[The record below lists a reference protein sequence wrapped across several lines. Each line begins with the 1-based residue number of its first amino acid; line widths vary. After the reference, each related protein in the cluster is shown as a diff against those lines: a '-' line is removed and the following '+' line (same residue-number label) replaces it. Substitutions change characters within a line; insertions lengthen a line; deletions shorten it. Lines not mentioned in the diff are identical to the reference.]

1 MELDAEKQLR
11 ADRFHDPSKGK
22 RRRRMM
28 PYRQKYDCNELER
41 IERSSV
47 SSTTDKTSYS
57 MTQLDWLLPGFNLK
71 ADPEEIRNELRDMCT
86 SCHIIP
92 KQRAFDLR
100 QCEAFDL
107 EITSQLIPNQHDHMQ
122 MFAQLTDDCAVDKA
136 RVRASFK
143 PNRYYQFRTPM
154 SRRHLNSNSGDG
166 PIINPRYFTQ
176 HVRAMPAPSVVVIDP
191 TKEQL
196 LVGKTAF
203 VSHRTKPY
211 PQTNVRGTGK
221 SHMIDQHR
229 VNRALASCCSMSFM
243 RNTNEDNYYWASSPA
258 PNNDYQDW
266 FCEFDFG
273 AMVQPTAIVLQGKPP
288 RITSYPC
295 GQEFAVE
302 RDIAKYQGPI
312 YPCLMD
318 DVNAG
323 NWVELFRVQIRKE
336 KGKWIDLG
344 TVFKGNCDNMSE
356 VRVNLPTNPPQCRY
370 LRIQPLSESRGGFH
384 GRFPAMRCAVI
395 GHLHATSVAARLA
408 HMQRQN
414 DSHELEHGHVRF
426 VLKTPNEQVHGYS
439 MAGNRTFI
447 QGATLNYLGGSTGR
461 FHTNNKMILVAMVA
475 AWSAWGAQL
484 DAPLMGWST
493 WESLAKTVSDE
504 HVMRN
509 ARFLVS
515 SGLQAKGYR
524 MVQVDDGWQELD
536 RATGWISRVN
546 YRKRPNNKQG
556 ADGLPALVG
565 NGTAGCIVPDAAKFP
580 RGMQALGAELKQ
592 LGLQFGMYT
601 SGTNFVCDAEAGFRG
616 SYSSTAY
623 ANLRSADANCFARW
637 GADLL
642 KVDSCIPDSFASSYN
657 ENIIRFWRGALGS
670 DVVLYNC
677 RFGCMAQTACGNV
690 YACPTQTSA
699 AQNAKVSSYCTSQTD
714 ISRTGPDIK
723 PAWSNIL
730 GAISTTSQFGM
741 WCVVS
746 APLLISVELTT
757 VDLPTLAM
765 LGDDMAIG
773 INQLYQGDAG
783 DLKSKTG
790 NLWEFQKKFNVK
802 TAVVV
807 VNVGVDRSTAS
818 FPMQDY
824 LTWQP
829 KLNSFMVGA
838 VACQY
843 IDVWTK
849 QTGWLT
855 ASSQFRINERDSLFI
870 VVTNCGSVLPPDSS
884 SAPSSARPAS
894 VPTSEPSAAKPTNKA
909 TTTKPTKRPTLIP
922 TKRPSTSMPTKLAT
936 SRPSLPITEP
946 PSAPSASVTNWPSKR
961 PTTAQPSAIPTS
973 WPSMKPT
980 SAPTQRRTNTPTN
993 WPTKR
998 QAVKSPT
1005 FAPNPRAIGGLEC
1018 AMDDPNTSRLD
1029 CQAKAQKCN
1038 MKWVDVQCLN
1048 NGLMT
1053 SVGGCKCSQ
1062 YCAYSCP
1069 TACNLDAQCYW
1080 NLQISQCFNK
1090 LTQWPDQQPINPQ
1103 CFL

>member
-1 MELDAEKQLR
+1 
-11 ADRFHDPSKGK
+11 
-22 RRRRMM
+22 
-28 PYRQKYDCNELER
+28 
-41 IERSSV
+41 
-47 SSTTDKTSYS
+47 
-57 MTQLDWLLPGFNLK
+57 
-71 ADPEEIRNELRDMCT
+71 
-86 SCHIIP
+86 
-92 KQRAFDLR
+92 
-100 QCEAFDL
+100 
-107 EITSQLIPNQHDHMQ
+107 
-122 MFAQLTDDCAVDKA
+122 
-136 RVRASFK
+136 
-143 PNRYYQFRTPM
+143 
-154 SRRHLNSNSGDG
+154 
-166 PIINPRYFTQ
+166 
-176 HVRAMPAPSVVVIDP
+176 
-191 TKEQL
+191 
-196 LVGKTAF
+196 
-203 VSHRTKPY
+203 
-211 PQTNVRGTGK
+211 
-221 SHMIDQHR
+221 
-229 VNRALASCCSMSFM
+229 
-243 RNTNEDNYYWASSPA
+243 
-258 PNNDYQDW
+258 
-266 FCEFDFG
+266 
-273 AMVQPTAIVLQGKPP
+273 
-288 RITSYPC
+288 
-295 GQEFAVE
+295 
-302 RDIAKYQGPI
+302 
-312 YPCLMD
+312 
-318 DVNAG
+318 
-323 NWVELFRVQIRKE
+323 
-336 KGKWIDLG
+336 
-344 TVFKGNCDNMSE
+344 
-356 VRVNLPTNPPQCRY
+356 
-370 LRIQPLSESRGGFH
+370 
-384 GRFPAMRCAVI
+384 
-395 GHLHATSVAARLA
+395 
-408 HMQRQN
+408 
-414 DSHELEHGHVRF
+414 
-426 VLKTPNEQVHGYS
+426 
-439 MAGNRTFI
+439 
-447 QGATLNYLGGSTGR
+447 
-461 FHTNNKMILVAMVA
+461 
-475 AWSAWGAQL
+475 
-484 DAPLMGWST
+484 
-493 WESLAKTVSDE
+493 
-504 HVMRN
+504 MRN

-730 GAISTTSQFGM
+730 GAISTTFGRGKVSRPGFWSDPDYLVPHATKLSFVERRSQFGM

-922 TKRPSTSMPTKLAT
+922 TKRPSTSMPTKRAT
-936 SRPSLPITEP
+936 
-946 PSAPSASVTNWPSKR
+946 NG
-961 PTTAQPSAIPTS
+961 
-973 WPSMKPT
+973 
-980 SAPTQRRTNTPTN
+980 
-993 WPTKR
+993 PTKR
-998 QAVKSPT
+998 ATNGPTSTPVPTSPIST
-1005 FAPNPRAIGGLEC
+1005 FAPLATESPTLEQTGG
-1018 AMDDPNTSRLD
+1018 SD
-1029 CQAKAQKCN
+1029 CLMKEGVVEKTCLNKAKRCN
-1038 MKWVDVQCLN
+1038 MKWAGPGCI
-1048 NGLMT
+1048 
-1053 SVGGCKCSQ
+1053 VGGKKLNDGGCRCMQ
-1062 YCAYSCP
+1062 LCTYGCASV
-1069 TACNLDAQCYW
+1069 CNKDALCYW
-1080 NLQISQCFNK
+1080 GPTNECYNK
-1090 LTQWPDQQPINPQ
+1090 QTQLPGQKQTTPF